1 MRRTLR
7 RRGHGE
13 AGQAL
18 LEFAVVVPIFL
29 ILIFGIVDF
38 GMGFKA
44 YIAVTNATRE
54 GARFGAVGWPA
65 GAYPSDCNSSGDDD
79 LTVVARTCSSLAAN
93 VSSVENVSVTYEER
107 NAVTGIQT
115 GDSVVVTMT
124 YRYNFMTPL
133 GAMLSTFTGG
143 HIPDTVTMES
153 TADMRLE

>member
-1 MRRTLR
+1 MRRTL
-7 RRGHGE
+7 GCGGDGE
-13 AGQAL
+13 RSQAL
-18 LEFAVVVPIFL
+18 LEFALVVPIFL
-29 ILIFGIVDF
+29 ILVFGIVDF

-65 GAYPSDCNSSGDDD
+65 GAYPGDCNSSGADDS
-79 LTVVARTCSSLAAN
+79 TVVARTCSSLAAN
-93 VSSVENVSVTYEER
+93 VNDVENVSVTYEER

-133 GAMLSTFTGG
+133 GAMLSTFSGG
-143 HIPDTVTMES
+143 SVPDTVTMES